1 MIKKRVSFYI
11 IFFILFYIGTGFALE
26 TPSDM
31 SAKAKQFLREKNFSA
46 SMKYAEKLKKA
57 KPKFHEGY
65 QLAGMSFYGLGKYD
79 NAIVQFDKAMNL
91 FNGDY
96 VSKTYKGFSLIKK
109 ENLKM
114 AVQCLEKAIKMNED
128 YPDSRIGMG
137 FALIK
142 QKQYQKSKM
151 YMKKAMGLC
160 ADNDPEVYK
169 RMADIYMSENMY
181 KDAAFVYKKFIEM
194 EDSNPEIFFRL
205 GKVYEAMKSKR
216 AELAFSSAVDL
227 DKKNPKYKEALADFW
242 IKNGRKKDA
251 IKLYKEAMSLGAK
264 GWNTYYQI
272 GLVDFGSGKY
282 ESAVK
287 NMKKALSL
295 NKKIPLAKMALSAS
309 YLRLDKY
316 QECIQIN
323 NEIIKEDKKNDS
335 AYFNNACS
343 YAMLKQDRQALD
355 ALKMAVKLSPENKKI
370 ASSSKIFERFKKNKE
385 FLNIVKE

>member
-1 MIKKRVSFYI
+1 MFGKKIVFLTFLSLL
-11 IFFILFYIGTGFALE
+11 FFIGCVYALE

-31 SAKAKQFLREKNFSA
+31 STKAKKFLREKNFSA

-65 QLAGMSFYGLGKYD
+65 QLAGLSFYGIGKYD

-96 VSKTYKGFSLIKK
+96 VSKTYKGFSLVKQGSLKK
-109 ENLKM
+109 
-114 AVQCLEKAIKMNED
+114 AVKCLEDAMSMNED

-137 FALIK
+137 FALLK
-142 QKQYQKSKM
+142 QKQYKKSKM
-151 YMKKAMGLC
+151 YMKKAMSLC

-169 RMADIYMSENMY
+169 RMADIYMGEGMY
-181 KDAAFVYKKFIEM
+181 KDSAFVYRKFLEI
-194 EDSNPEIFFRL
+194 EDSNPEMFFRL
-205 GKVYEAMKSKR
+205 GKVYDVMKSKR
-216 AELAFSSAVDL
+216 AETAFSSAVEL

-242 IKNGRKKDA
+242 IKNGKRKDA
-251 IKLYKEAMSLGAK
+251 LKLYREAISLGAK

-272 GLVDFGSGKY
+272 GLSDFGSGKY
-282 ESAVK
+282 ESVVK

-295 NKKIPLAKMALSAS
+295 NRNLPLAKMALSAS
-309 YLRLDKY
+309 YLRLNNYAD
-316 QECIQIN
+316 CIKIN

-343 YAMLKQDRQALD
+343 YAMLKKDDEALK
-355 ALKMAVKLSPENKKI
+355 ALKMAVKLAPENKKI
-370 ASSSKIFERFKKNKE
+370 ASSSEIFERFKKNKE
-385 FLNIVKE
+385 FLDIIKE

>member
-1 MIKKRVSFYI
+1 MIERRFFFFI
-11 IFFILFYIGTGFALE
+11 IFFLLFFIGNVYALE

-31 SAKAKQFLREKNFSA
+31 STKAKKFLREKNFLA

-65 QLAGMSFYGLGKYD
+65 QLAGLSYYGLGKYD
-79 NAIVQFDKAMNL
+79 NAIVQFDKAMNF

-96 VSKTYKGFSLIKK
+96 VSKTYKGFSLVKQGALKK
-109 ENLKM
+109 
-114 AVQCLEKAIKMNED
+114 AVKCLEEAMSMNED

-137 FALIK
+137 FALLK

-151 YMKKAMGLC
+151 YMKKAMSLC

-169 RMADIYMSENMY
+169 RMADIYMSQGMY
-181 KDAAFVYKKFIEM
+181 KDATFVYRKFIEI
-194 EDSNPEIFFRL
+194 EDSNPEMFFRL
-205 GKVYEAMKSKR
+205 GKVYDEMKSKR
-216 AELAFSSAVDL
+216 AEPAFSSAIDL

-242 IKNGRKKDA
+242 IKNGKKKDA
-251 IKLYKEAMSLGAK
+251 LKLYREAISLGAK
-264 GWNTYYQI
+264 GWNTFYQV
-272 GLVDFGSGKY
+272 GLSDFGAGKY
-282 ESAVK
+282 ESVVK

-295 NKKIPLAKMALSAS
+295 NKNLPIAKMALSAS
-309 YLRLDKY
+309 YLRLNRY
-316 QECIQIN
+316 EECIKIN

-343 YAMLKQDRQALD
+343 YAMLKKDEKALE
-355 ALKMAVKLSPENKKI
+355 ALKMAVKLSPDNKKI
-370 ASSSKIFERFKKNKE
+370 ASSSEMFKRLKTNKE